1 MYPSRGGAPSAGG
14 FTHPSFPEGQ
24 NKQDKYS
31 TDSAV
36 DSGFLSGQNLSSDN
50 LFSSSS
56 SVQPEAPVEAVYHS
70 GHQKHPVQQQEEDSR
85 TFDSGVDLDSSQLSR
100 SANPSSTDP
109 MKVEDLCISLQH
121 MQMRSKEQQQA
132 LHLMKWEKYFH
143 QNDDGDTYLHLAI
156 IHEAIEVVYNLIHA
170 APRPW
175 LDIQND
181 IGQTP
186 LHLSVLTNQP
196 KIVRRLVVAGAKTG
210 IRDVEGNT
218 PLHLACLHQRND
230 CAKELLTP
238 LNVLEY
244 QQSSP
249 AAQLAIK
256 IPQDLEQWNY
266 NGKRCVHIAA
276 ETSNIE
282 ILRYLVSS
290 GADINSR
297 EGKSGQTPLHIAI
310 ESSNEK
316 LANFL
321 LDECPKLRIEQ
332 VTYAGL
338 TAYQLAALQHN
349 QALLMGLKNH
359 GAEPLTP
366 PESDYE
372 EEDSEEDE
380 QMSSYYGSN
389 AFGTN
394 FAGLSTINVA

>member
-1 MYPSRGGAPSAGG
+1 MYPSKGGASSAGG
-14 FTHPSFPEGQ
+14 FTHLSLSEGQ
-24 NKQDKYS
+24 NKQDKFS
-31 TDSAV
+31 TDSGAI
-36 DSGFLSGQNLSSDN
+36 DSGFHSGQNFSSDN

-56 SVQPEAPVEAVYHS
+56 SASVQPEEAPVQALYQS
-70 GHQKHPVQQQEEDSR
+70 GSQKQPLEEDSR
-85 TFDSGVDLDSSQLSR
+85 TFDSGVDLDSSQQ
-100 SANPSSTDP
+100 NPSSADP
-109 MKVEDLCISLQH
+109 MKVDDLCISLRQ
-121 MQMRSKEQQQA
+121 MQMKSKEQQQA

-143 QNDDGDTYLHLAI
+143 QNDDGDTYLHLAV
-156 IHEAIEVVYNLIHA
+156 IHEATEAVYNLIHA

-186 LHLSVLTNQP
+186 LHLSVLTGQP
-196 KIVRRLVVAGAKTG
+196 KIVRRLMVAGAKTG

-218 PLHLACLHQRND
+218 PLHLACLHQRTD
-230 CAKELLTP
+230 CAKELLNP
-238 LNVLEY
+238 L
-244 QQSSP
+244 S
-249 AAQLAIK
+249 
-256 IPQDLEQWNY
+256 QDLEQWNY

-282 ILRYLVSS
+282 ILRSLVSA

-310 ESSNEK
+310 EYNNEQ
-316 LANFL
+316 LVNFL
-321 LDECPKLRIEQ
+321 LDECPKLRLEQ

-338 TAYQLAALQHN
+338 TAYQLAAIQHN
-349 QALLMGLKNH
+349 QTLLTGLKSH

-389 AFGTN
+389 AFGAT
-394 FAGLSTINVA
+394 FPGLSTINVA